1 MKPSI
6 VAGIGVGLAT
16 GAWMFAEY
24 ALGLHDDPAGAG
36 RWTGFLALVFPVL
49 GAYWIATRAVL
60 PTWPQ
65 VLRVGVVFGVSGGL
79 VGGAAIYLYFT
90 VVNPGFSIDGS
101 TVDAGTQALVG
112 FVGSLVLGPTLTSI
126 MVAVVRRRNQANG

>member
-6 VAGIGVGLAT
+6 IAGIGVGLAT

-24 ALGLHDDPAGAG
+24 VLGLHDDPAGAG

-49 GAYWIATRAVL
+49 GAWWIAIKATL

-65 VLRVGVVFGVSGGL
+65 VLRAGLVFGVVAGL
-79 VGGAAIYLYFT
+79 VGGAAIYLYFA
-90 VVNPGFSIDGS
+90 VVNPGFSIDGHV
-101 TVDAGTQALVG
+101 VDAGAQALIG
-112 FVGSLVLGPTLTSI
+112 FVGSLVLGLILTHI
-126 MVAVVRRRNQANG
+126 MVVLVRRGRPANG